1 MAGCCLPGRH
11 CPRGVK
17 SLHWQKC
24 TRRGR
29 SAAAHA
35 APVGHHLQKSRRV
48 LTRRP
53 IIMLKRR
60 GAGSSGPTIGLLW
73 LASAWAGI
81 ELTWYPSCMIS
92 SATKYAVCVEILCV
106 ADCSVLESMEEV
118 EVLTGNYDDAAEAWR
133 TRERG
138 VHLEDGGTTTD
149 EVESGRA
156 RAGGS
161 LEELY
166 SMGRAAWRER
176 RMSRLQGILF
186 ASRRRAK
193 RRKKELQSR
202 ADRGCED
209 GRQNNTGSIMDCAVA
224 CVCRRSGSF
233 FEWCWLMAA
242 FAAAAVYCVLRS
254 TSCSVRGE
262 QARRMAIL
270 ASKWRL
276 SQARMSGGS
285 RGMEVPGMVK
295 EARRGPESPL
305 CSLTSASNAGNLHPI
320 GGGCPGQRAAPGY
333 SGAMALISST
343 SAPSPLRTGK
353 PVRRMAAARTRLPTA
368 GQQSAG
374 TSPAPMWVR
383 AVDGAPTARRHGGFR
398 TASLWKKSRLPRPPR
413 SRRRWGCPCHR
424 PHSG

>member
-1 MAGCCLPGRH
+1 M
-11 CPRGVK
+11 
-17 SLHWQKC
+17 
-24 TRRGR
+24 
-29 SAAAHA
+29 
-35 APVGHHLQKSRRV
+35 
-48 LTRRP
+48 
-53 IIMLKRR
+53 
-60 GAGSSGPTIGLLW
+60 
-73 LASAWAGI
+73 
-81 ELTWYPSCMIS
+81 
-92 SATKYAVCVEILCV
+92 
-106 ADCSVLESMEEV
+106 
-118 EVLTGNYDDAAEAWR
+118 TGDHDDAAEAWR

-149 EVESGRA
+149 EVESERA

-193 RRKKELQSR
+193 RRKKELQLR

-209 GRQNNTGSIMDCAVA
+209 GRQSNTGSIMDCAVA
-224 CVCRRSGSF
+224 CVCRRSSSF

-242 FAAAAVYCVLRS
+242 SAAAAVYCALRS

-285 RGMEVPGMVK
+285 RGMDVLGMMK

-305 CSLTSASNAGNLHPI
+305 CSLTSASNAGNLHPL

-353 PVRRMAAARTRLPTA
+353 PVPDPNRDPLINWSYSGDGGARLRVVQQRSLVGLSIWRRSLGRKGRGVECRSAGAGGGGTA
-368 GQQSAG
+368 GGIGSLWQRGG
-374 TSPAPMWVR
+374 TSQ
-383 AVDGAPTARRHGGFR
+383 GAGLARWQGRGLL
-398 TASLWKKSRLPRPPR
+398 S
-413 SRRRWGCPCHR
+413 
-424 PHSG
+424 